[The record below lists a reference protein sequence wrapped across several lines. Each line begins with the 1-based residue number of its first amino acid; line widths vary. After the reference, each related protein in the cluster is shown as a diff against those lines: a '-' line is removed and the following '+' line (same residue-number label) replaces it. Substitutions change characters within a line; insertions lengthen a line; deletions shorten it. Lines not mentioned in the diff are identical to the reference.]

1 MIVAVHWFL
10 ALVSATVMGL
20 AGIEA
25 GARAVRSRPPGAFA
39 ARVSGFLLFV
49 LGLTAAGGLGL
60 FMIGGRPHETL
71 HLLYG
76 VLAFAPIPLVDA
88 LAGRASAR
96 GRALATTF
104 AALIGLILILRLFM
118 TG

>member
-76 VLAFAPIPLVDA
+76 VLAVF
-88 LAGRASAR
+88 AGRLFFRSA
-96 GRALATTF
+96 GKGPATIE
-104 AALIGLILILRLFM
+104 AGEENKPY
-118 TG
+118 TGMAY